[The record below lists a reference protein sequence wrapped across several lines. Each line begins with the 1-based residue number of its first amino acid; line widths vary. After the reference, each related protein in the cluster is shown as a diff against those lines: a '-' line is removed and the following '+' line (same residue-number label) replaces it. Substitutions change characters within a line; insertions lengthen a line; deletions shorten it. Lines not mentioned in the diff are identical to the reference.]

1 MMELDLNELERLAE
15 SATQGPWIACGPS
28 FGAALP
34 KYLNEVV
41 VDNPDSEED
50 GIEICQSPTGLEKES
65 SRDMEFIGA
74 ANPAVVL
81 ELVRRLREAENDAW
95 RYRKLRDEDAW
106 GEDVALGGGSAWEM
120 LGELHGSNFDKF
132 VDARFQPQKGR
143 D

>member
-15 SATQGPWIACGPS
+15 AATQGPWIACGPS

-41 VDNPDSEED
+41 VDIPDSEED
-50 GIEICQSPTGLEKES
+50 GIEICQPPTGLDKES

-81 ELVRRLREAENDAW
+81 ELVRRLREAEKDAA
-95 RYRKLRDEDAW
+95 RYRKLRDEDEW
-106 GEDVALGGGSAWEM
+106 GEDTGPDGDSAWAR
-120 LGELHGSNFDKF
+120 LGELHGDEFDEF
-132 VDARFQPQKGR
+132 VDYRFEPTKNG

>member
-15 SATQGPWIACGPS
+15 AATQGPWIACGPS

-65 SRDMEFIGA
+65 SRDMEFIAA

-81 ELVRRLREAENDAW
+81 ELVRRLREAE
-95 RYRKLRDEDAW
+95 RL
-106 GEDVALGGGSAWEM
+106 VLI
-120 LGELHGSNFDKF
+120 
-132 VDARFQPQKGR
+132 ARPVMISHAGPTRTDDFERAAAAMQPPKNTP
-143 D
+143 